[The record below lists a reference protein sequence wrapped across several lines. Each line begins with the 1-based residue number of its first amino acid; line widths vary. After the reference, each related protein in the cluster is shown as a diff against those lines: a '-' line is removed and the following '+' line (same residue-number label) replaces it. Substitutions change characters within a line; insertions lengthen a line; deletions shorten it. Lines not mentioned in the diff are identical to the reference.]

1 MMNTTILQKM
11 NRPSGWHEIE
21 KDIHY
26 KKDIKYC
33 TLRIARTDVNNTNWI
48 VEITVGLIMVGKM
61 RHIFEAP
68 TPETAMEIERFSELN
83 TFYTNLITEL
93 KEETPCEK

>member
-1 MMNTTILQKM
+1 MNK
-11 NRPSGWHEIE
+11 PSGWHEIE

-48 VEITVGLIMVGKM
+48 VEITVGLIMVRKM

-68 TPETAMEIERFSELN
+68 TPETAMEIAENMAIERFSELN

-93 KEETPCEK
+93 KRETPCEK

>member
-1 MMNTTILQKM
+1 M

-33 TLRIARTDVNNTNWI
+33 TLRIARTDTNNTNWI

-68 TPETAMEIERFSELN
+68 TPETAMEIAENLTIEQFSALTE
-83 TFYTNLITEL
+83 FYKNLITEL
-93 KEETPCEK
+93 KGEISCEK